1 MPISIVCPSC
11 SAKLNASD
19 AAAGKKIKCPRPG
32 CGQIVEVPE
41 AIPSQFEVV
50 EEAAPPKAAPKKVV
64 KVTVEDVQPPKKKSR
79 EEDEDD
85 EDDRPRSRRRDEDDD
100 EDDRPRSRRR
110 DEDDDDED
118 DRPRNKRR
126 RDDDNDDDEDERP
139 RKKKKKKKQSGGL
152 SPALLAGI
160 VVGVLLLLGG
170 VGYGVY
176 ALAFKKTETAA
187 GSGGSGGGSG
197 SSSNPNVPAGW
208 IDYKPPFTGFKAYF
222 PVTPEPKPLGPLAPD
237 AVVYEG
243 ENKALKTGCAVI
255 VFLSSAPIPA
265 NKRKEECE
273 EKLKTLLTIAHG
285 KELSHKD
292 ATLSG
297 LPAVEYLVEV
307 PPESSPPPKGKTG
320 GEATDKSMGR
330 SVLRVMATENKVY
343 IAAVSCDTGM
353 PTTEWI
359 NGFFDNFQVV
369 K

>member
-85 EDDRPRSRRRDEDDD
+85 EDDRPRSRRRDDDDD

-126 RDDDNDDDEDERP
+126 RDDDEDERP